1 MWRAA
6 PHVAVFIVSPPLKTN
21 ERFPLVNIESHSGEV
36 GGGGVRTGSVYL
48 GVLPQT
54 GALPLQL
61 GANETG
67 LGHREA
73 AN

>member
-21 ERFPLVNIESHSGEV
+21 ERFPLVNIESHSGE
-36 GGGGVRTGSVYL
+36 GGGTGSVYL
-48 GVLPQT
+48 GVLPQM
-54 GALPLQL
+54 GVLPLQLGRL

-67 LGHREA
+67 LSHHEA